1 MIRRRKHSVDDPLN
15 FVACEDTFD
24 IVNLTHI
31 LTGHGGR
38 EKVTKDFNKKYTHV
52 TQRIPVTEPR
62 TSYHRSPGG
71 ERRDTTADTEPK
83 TSHHR
88 SSEGQR
94 RAHSR
99 GHHSID
105 RLHERGETLL
115 QVQSQGHHAIDTW
128 RREAG
133 TEPGKSHHRSP
144 AGERRAQSQGHHT
157 IDRLEEREETL
168 LRAQN
173 QGNHTIDRLQE
184 RSGHRAKDITPSI
197 GCGRDERHYCGH
209 GAEELVS

>member
-38 EKVTKDFNKKYTHV
+38 EKVTKDFNKKYAHV

-71 ERRDTTADTEPK
+71 ERRDTTVDTEPK

-105 RLHERGETLL
+105 RLQERGETLL

-133 TEPGKSHHRSP
+133 TEPRKSHHRSPGGERRDITAGTEPRKSHHRSP
-144 AGERRAQSQGHHT
+144 AGEKRAQSQRHHT
-157 IDRLEEREETL
+157 IDRLRERRETL
-168 LRAQN
+168 SR
-173 QGNHTIDRLQE
+173 T
-184 RSGHRAKDITPSI
+184 RSRG
-197 GCGRDERHYCGH
+197 
-209 GAEELVS
+209 VS